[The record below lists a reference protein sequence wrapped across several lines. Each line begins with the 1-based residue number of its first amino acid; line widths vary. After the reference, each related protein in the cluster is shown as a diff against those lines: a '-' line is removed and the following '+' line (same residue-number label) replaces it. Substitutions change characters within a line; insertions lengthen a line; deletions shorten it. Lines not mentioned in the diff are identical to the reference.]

1 MIAHVMLAFA
11 VLSGTFLWGQE
22 GHPSQTPVTREE
34 IHRAVADQFRQQG
47 VAEEQLPSLDDIE
60 LPAALSAA
68 ADRTLRVAAVR
79 WDAGRARAQ
88 VRMECAPGQCV
99 PFLVDVRME
108 RSALPSPVTAKTS
121 SKRARQHSTVRTG
134 DHAVAVFLGDRL
146 HLTAAVVC
154 LDRGAEGDVIRVRN
168 QDGHIFRARI
178 SGPGLL
184 EVLPQ

>member
-1 MIAHVMLAFA
+1 LVTLALGI
-11 VLSGTFLWGQE
+11 LSGTLLWGQE
-22 GHPSQTPVTREE
+22 VRPLQTPLTLEE
-34 IHRAVADQFRQQG
+34 IHRAVADELRQQG
-47 VAEEQLPSLDDIE
+47 VREDQLPRIDDIE

-79 WDAGRARAQ
+79 WDADRARAQ
-88 VRMECAPGQCV
+88 FRLECAPGQCL

-108 RSALPSPVTAKTS
+108 RSALHSLAISKTP
-121 SKRARQHSTVRTG
+121 SKRARQRTTVRNG
-134 DHAVAVFLGDRL
+134 DRALVVFLGDSL
-146 HLTAAVVC
+146 HLTAAVTC
-154 LDRGAEGDVIRVRN
+154 LDHGAEGDVIRVRN